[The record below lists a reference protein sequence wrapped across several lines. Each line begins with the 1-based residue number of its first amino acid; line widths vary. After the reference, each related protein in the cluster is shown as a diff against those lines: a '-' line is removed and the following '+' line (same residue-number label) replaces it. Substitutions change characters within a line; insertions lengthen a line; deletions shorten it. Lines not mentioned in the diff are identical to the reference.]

1 MTSLI
6 SRREVAFVA
15 VTASVALVFGWWMGL
30 WMVPDAALDVPT
42 ETSVG
47 YEGTTVVD
55 ARYQPVPTWLPVISL
70 FPLGVAVWAYN
81 FAHAEPDDTSDDDR
95 SDDYLEALG
104 GDDDGE

>member
-1 MTSLI
+1 MTPFA
-6 SRREVAFVA
+6 SRRDVALVA
-15 VTASVALVFGWWMGL
+15 VTASVALVAGWWMGL

-47 YEGTTVVD
+47 YEGTTVID

-81 FAHAEPDDTSDDDR
+81 FAHAEPDDASDR
-95 SDDYLEALG
+95 GESDNYLDAIG
-104 GDDDGE
+104 GEEQ